1 MTYRIEI
8 TAPTLAEL
16 GGKLA
21 AAASQFMAA
30 SASSREITIRIPAV
44 TTVAVAAEPAPTP
57 TIEVVPVPVPV
68 REPVPEPAPVNVL
81 VSRPYDYATEVAP
94 RVLQLVGKR
103 GRDGAKA
110 VLTTLGVTS
119 ASKLHPSRYGEL
131 LIAIDAALE
140 EK

>member
-30 SASSREITIRIPAV
+30 SASSREITIRVPAV
-44 TTVAVAAEPAPTP
+44 TTVAAEPAPTP
-57 TIEVVPVPVPV
+57 TIEVVPVPEPV
-68 REPVPEPAPVNVL
+68 REPVSEPAPVNVL

-110 VLTTLGVTS
+110 VLATLGVTS
-119 ASKLHPSRYGEL
+119 ASKLLPSRYGEL
-131 LIAIDAALE
+131 LTAIDAALKE
-140 EK
+140 PK

>member
-30 SASSREITIRIPAV
+30 SASPREITIRIPAV

-57 TIEVVPVPVPV
+57 TIDVVPEPEPV
-68 REPVPEPAPVNVL
+68 PVPEPAPVNVL
-81 VSRPYDYATEVAP
+81 VSRPYDYATDVAP

-110 VLTTLGVTS
+110 VLATLGVTS
-119 ASKLHPSRYGEL
+119 ASKLPPSRYGEL
-131 LIAIDAALE
+131 LIAIDAALG

>member
-44 TTVAVAAEPAPTP
+44 TTVAAAPAPTP
-57 TIEVVPVPVPV
+57 TIDVVPEPEPVPVP
-68 REPVPEPAPVNVL
+68 EPVSEPAPVNVL

-110 VLTTLGVTS
+110 VLATLGVTS

-131 LIAIDAALE
+131 LIAIDAALG

>member
-30 SASSREITIRIPAV
+30 SASPREITIRIPAV
-44 TTVAVAAEPAPTP
+44 TTVAAEPAPTIDVVP
-57 TIEVVPVPVPV
+57 EPEPVPVPVPV
-68 REPVPEPAPVNVL
+68 PAPVNVPG
-81 VSRPYDYATEVAP
+81 SRTYDYATEVAP

-103 GRDGAKA
+103 NRDGAKA
-110 VLTTLGVTS
+110 VLATLGVTS

-131 LIAIDAALE
+131 LIAIDAAL
-140 EK
+140 KDTK

>member
-30 SASSREITIRIPAV
+30 SASSREITIRVPAV
-44 TTVAVAAEPAPTP
+44 TTVAAEPAPTP
-57 TIEVVPVPVPV
+57 TIEVVPVPEPV
-68 REPVPEPAPVNVL
+68 REPVSEPAPVNVL

-110 VLTTLGVTS
+110 VLATLGVTS

-131 LIAIDAALE
+131 LIAIDAALKE
-140 EK
+140 TK

>member
-57 TIEVVPVPVPV
+57 TIDVVPEPEPV
-68 REPVPEPAPVNVL
+68 PVPEPAPVNVPG
-81 VSRPYDYATEVAP
+81 SRTYDYATEVAP

-103 GRDGAKA
+103 NRDGAKA
-110 VLTTLGVTS
+110 VLATLGVTS

-131 LIAIDAALE
+131 LIAIDAALKE
-140 EK
+140 TK

>member
-30 SASSREITIRIPAV
+30 SASSREITIRVPAV
-44 TTVAVAAEPAPTP
+44 TTVAAEPAPTP
-57 TIEVVPVPVPV
+57 TIEVVPVPEPV
-68 REPVPEPAPVNVL
+68 REPVSEPAPVNVL

-110 VLTTLGVTS
+110 VLATLGVTS
-119 ASKLHPSRYGEL
+119 ASKLLPSRYGEL
-131 LIAIDAALE
+131 LTAIDAALKE
-140 EK
+140 TK